1 MHQIAEAL
9 GAQSPELMDT
19 QPELFAQHY
28 AEAAL
33 IEKSVAYW
41 AKAGRR
47 SFARSAVTEATAQF
61 QKALDEL
68 AILPDAPERLDLSR
82 FRGEMRAWDQALR
95 LYVMLSSGSWHSL
108 VRPRRSHSSV
118 PTRALTRLPRAVA
131 VKDGRFLRPP
141 EGLVLDGREHGG
153 RLVCVAIDGCCMM
166 PVFVVNR

>member
-1 MHQIAEAL
+1 M
-9 GAQSPELMDT
+9 G
-19 QPELFAQHY
+19 
-28 AEAAL
+28 
-33 IEKSVAYW
+33 
-41 AKAGRR
+41 
-47 SFARSAVTEATAQF
+47 
-61 QKALDEL
+61 ALD
-68 AILPDAPERLDLSR
+68 LPR

-118 PTRALTRLPRAVA
+118 PTRALTRLPRAVG

-166 PVFVVNR
+166 PVFVFDR